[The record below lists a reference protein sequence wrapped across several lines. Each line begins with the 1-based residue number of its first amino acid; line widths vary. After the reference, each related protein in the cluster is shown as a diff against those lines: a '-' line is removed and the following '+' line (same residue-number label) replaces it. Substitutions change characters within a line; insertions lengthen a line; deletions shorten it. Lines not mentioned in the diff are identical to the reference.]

1 MTTTILFYFDIV
13 IMSSALKQL
22 NNYGPLMNMIC
33 GPDINFFINC
43 YPKFNNFAMQI
54 EPNKCNAPI
63 GFNRTLTFS
72 FNHSGD
78 FAGQTFFKVKL
89 PEIKLSYETS
99 SINPTGFLLGR
110 WIDYIGCYLFNKIS
124 IRINNQQISEMS
136 HNMMY
141 IIQEFTTPS
150 AKRQLLDKMLGMVP
164 ELVAPVVGSACKECI
179 LPAFELMIPLPFWFC
194 TNPSSFIP
202 ICCCSSALPIDLV
215 VEVNSLD
222 RLLMLNPKVK
232 YDIVTPLTIE
242 CFTNYVYIDT
252 ASRNDFVSQPQT
264 YLIEQFVNNG
274 QIEGGNAR
282 DIQLNISGICKEIFI
297 AAQHKSYVNPVSTTL
312 TVPISSNQSM
322 IVYTPSNQHTNF
334 AVTAFNQKQNYVNTI
349 DGFGPATFY
358 ANVGTTYGDL
368 IESVD
373 FNFAGAKLMDITDAS
388 VFNTVEPL
396 WYHTSAPH
404 NSGLHCYSFALNPEN
419 AAPTGCVDFTMI
431 NNANVFIKLRNHILT
446 QQVTNEQ
453 TTYSYID
460 ADMDYVY
467 ALNKPTW
474 ETDSS
479 QISGSNVGI
488 KPMLNP
494 VMHGSKID
502 TLVTYTERL
511 PAYYYYIYAINYNF
525 LLFKNGYCGL
535 KYS

>member
-1 MTTTILFYFDIV
+1 
-13 IMSSALKQL
+13 MSSALKQL

-33 GPDINFFINC
+33 GPDINFFVNC
-43 YPKFNNFAMQI
+43 YPKFNNFAMQV

-89 PEIKLSYETS
+89 PEIKLTYETS
-99 SINPTGFLLGR
+99 TISPSGYLLGR
-110 WIDYIGCYLFNKIS
+110 WIDYVGSYLFSKIS

-164 ELVAPVVGSACKECI
+164 ELVAPVCGSACKECT

-202 ICCCSSALPIDLV
+202 MCCCSSALPVDIV
-215 VEVNSLD
+215 VEVSPID

-232 YDIVTPLTIE
+232 YDIITPITID

-252 ASRNDFVSQPQT
+252 ASRNAFISQPQT

-312 TVPISSNQSM
+312 TMPDTSVM
-322 IVYTPSNQHTNF
+322 YTPSNQHTNF
-334 AVTAFNQKQNYVNTI
+334 AVTAFDQKHNYVNTI
-349 DGFGPATFY
+349 DGFGPATFF

-373 FNFAGAKLMDITDAS
+373 FNFAGAKLMDITDAT

-404 NSGLHCYSFALNPEN
+404 NTGLHCYSFALNPEN
-419 AAPTGCVDFTMI
+419 PAPTGCVDFTMI
-431 NNANVFIKLRNHILT
+431 NNANVLIKLRNHVLT
-446 QQVTNEQ
+446 QQVTPDK
-453 TTYSYID
+453 TSYSYID
-460 ADMDYVY
+460 ADMDYVF
-467 ALNKPTW
+467 AKNLPQLQ
-474 ETDSS
+474 TDST
-479 QISGSNVGI
+479 QVVGTNVII
-488 KPMLNP
+488 KPLFSPIMN
-494 VMHGSKID
+494 GSKID

-511 PAYYYYIYAINYNF
+511 PAYYYYIYAVNYNF